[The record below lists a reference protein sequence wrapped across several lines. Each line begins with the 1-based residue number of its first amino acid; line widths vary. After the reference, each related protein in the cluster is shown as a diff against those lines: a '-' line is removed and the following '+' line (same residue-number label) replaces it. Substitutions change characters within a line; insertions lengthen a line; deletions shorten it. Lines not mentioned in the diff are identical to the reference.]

1 MHYLIET
8 INNFVYFNDNIGV
21 KINIIIALF
30 DFADR
35 NIIYNEII

>member
-1 MHYLIET
+1 MHYLIEI

-21 KINIIIALF
+21 KINITIALF
-30 DFADR
+30 DFEDE